1 MNILG
6 IHGGFSLNQHDPAA
20 ALIIDGKLIACVEE
34 ERLYRIKNP
43 RGHLPLESIRAVL
56 KEANLTILDI
66 DTVAHPGETYDDAP
80 PRIAAY
86 LKHHFGHAPKIQ
98 MVNHQTA
105 HLASAFFHSG
115 YEKSMCLSY
124 DAVGDSVSAAL
135 AIANKKDGIKVLKT
149 LDFESSIGM
158 FYATMTSYLGFQQ
171 LEDEYKVMGLAPY
184 GTITDDLSPI
194 MAPTSDGLRLD
205 LSYVTANASSATPF
219 EPFYSNKLVALLGTP
234 RLRGEPITQRHRDIA
249 AATQQTMETCAL
261 SLIKHLHDMTNE
273 ENLCLAGGV
282 ALNCSANNN
291 INKLSFLK
299 KFFVQPAA
307 SDRGLALGCGLHVA
321 YEQGDKPEA
330 LDHVFYG
337 PTYEIDSIKKAIELT
352 GADGIEIDDPA
363 ETAAKLIA
371 EGKIIGWYQ
380 GRSEFGPRSLG
391 NRSILANPMVADMKD
406 QINARVKFREE
417 FRPFAPSVKE
427 ESAKDIFCMDDPS
440 PYMTIAFDVQENW
453 KERLPSITHIN
464 GTARG
469 QTVNEKISPLYHQLI
484 SETEKRT
491 DAPVVLN
498 TSFNI
503 KGQPIVEAPIE
514 ALSTFAG
521 MGMDSLILGPY
532 VIHKAKAP
540 KK

>member
-6 IHGGFSLNQHDPAA
+6 IHGGFTHNQHDPAA
-20 ALIIDGKLIACVEE
+20 ALIVDGVLIACVEE

-56 KEANLTILDI
+56 HEGALNIQDI
-66 DTVAHPGETYDDAP
+66 DLIVHPGETYDGAP
-80 PRIAAY
+80 LRIATY

-98 MVNHQTA
+98 MINHQLA

-115 YEKSMCLSY
+115 YEESMCLSY
-124 DAVGDSVSAAL
+124 DAVGDRVSAAL
-135 AIANKKDGIKVLKT
+135 AIASKDGGIKILKT
-149 LDFESSIGM
+149 LDFESSIGV

-184 GTITDDLSPI
+184 GSVVDDLSPI
-194 MAPTSDGLRLD
+194 MAPTNDGLYLD
-205 LSYVTANASSATPF
+205 LSYVTEHVSIATPF
-219 EPFYSNKLVALLGTP
+219 EPFYSDKLVKLLGEP
-234 RLRGEPITQRHRDIA
+234 RHKGEPITQRHRDIA

-261 SLIKHLHDMTNE
+261 SLIKQLHAMTKG

-282 ALNCSANNN
+282 ALNCSANNQV
-291 INKLSFLK
+291 NKLPFLK
-299 KFFVQPAA
+299 NFFVQPAA
-307 SDRGLALGCGLHVA
+307 SDRGLALGCALQAA
-321 YEQGDKPEA
+321 YENGNYPEK

-337 PTYEIDSIKKAIELT
+337 PNQSIDKIKKAIELT
-352 GADGIEIDDPA
+352 GSKVTEVVDPA
-363 ETAAKLIA
+363 ETAAELIA
-371 EGKIIGWYQ
+371 EGKIVGWYQ
-380 GRSEFGPRSLG
+380 GRSEFGPRALG
-391 NRSILANPMVADMKD
+391 HRSILANPVVADMKD

-417 FRPFAPSVKE
+417 FRPFAPSVLE
-427 ESAKDIFCMDDPS
+427 ESAKDIFCMNTAS

-453 KERLPSITHIN
+453 KNKLPSVTHIN
-464 GTARG
+464 GTARV
-469 QTVNEKISPLYHQLI
+469 QTVNAVVDPLYHRLI
-484 SETEKRT
+484 TETEKRT

-521 MGMDSLILGPY
+521 TGMDSLILGPY
-532 VIHKAKAP
+532 VIHKAATP